1 MITKIS
7 TAELRV
13 GMYVE
18 DTGLS
23 WLEHP
28 YLYAEAG
35 EISSV
40 SHIQAILKEG
50 YREAFINTE
59 KGALGR
65 PDDPSADE
73 AVGRALSQGEGP
85 PAEHPPLPLSEELG
99 VAQALYRD
107 SVTFAREFIKSI
119 QAGEDFDYD
128 QSSALVEEMISS
140 LSRNADALIS
150 LSKLR
155 QYDEYTYTHSINVAV
170 FSMAYARY
178 LDRPQDYIHAL
189 GMAALFHD
197 LGKYLVPGEILNKPG
212 KLSEQEFRVMKRHP
226 LESFQLLR
234 EKDVSEE
241 ILRGVVE
248 HHERFNGNGYPRGL
262 QGEQQHPFARIIAVA
277 DVYDALTSERIYK
290 KAMLPGK
297 ALSLMYGLREKDFHP
312 GMVERFIK
320 CLGIYPIGSLVRL
333 SSGEHGVVC
342 SSHAHAPLRPSVI
355 RAFGRDMQPL
365 AGELIDLSS
374 LSPEDLKITD
384 TLDPRPFDIDPLSI
398 IESASA

>member
-1 MITKIS
+1 M
-7 TAELRV
+7 
-13 GMYVE
+13 
-18 DTGLS
+18 
-23 WLEHP
+23 
-28 YLYAEAG
+28 
-35 EISSV
+35 
-40 SHIQAILKEG
+40 
-50 YREAFINTE
+50 
-59 KGALGR
+59 
-65 PDDPSADE
+65 
-73 AVGRALSQGEGP
+73 
-85 PAEHPPLPLSEELG
+85 
-99 VAQALYRD
+99 AQALYRD
-107 SVTFAREFIKSI
+107 SVSFAREFIKSI

-128 QSSALVEEMISS
+128 QSSTLVEEMISS

-248 HHERFNGNGYPRGL
+248 HHERFNGNGYPQGL
-262 QGEQQHPFARIIAVA
+262 KGEQQHPFARIIAVA

-320 CLGIYPIGSLVRL
+320 CLGIYR
-333 SSGEHGVVC
+333 
-342 SSHAHAPLRPSVI
+342 SV
-355 RAFGRDMQPL
+355 L
-365 AGELIDLSS
+365 WCV
-374 LSPEDLKITD
+374 
-384 TLDPRPFDIDPLSI
+384 
-398 IESASA
+398 